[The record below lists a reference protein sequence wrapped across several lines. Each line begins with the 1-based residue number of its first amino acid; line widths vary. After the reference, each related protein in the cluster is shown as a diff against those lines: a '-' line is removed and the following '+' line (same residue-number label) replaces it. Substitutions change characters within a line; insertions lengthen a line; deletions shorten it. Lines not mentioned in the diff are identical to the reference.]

1 MEREIEFQE
10 RFINYLVS
18 IGYPRESINIE
29 YPIKKY
35 NVDIAIVDPET
46 NIIVQIFELKKTASK
61 AVIEAAKDQLKNY
74 LDALGFN
81 IPAYIVLPESTS
93 NSFNIIDY
101 NTTER
106 VSTESFDYISQLNTR
121 KSTIKS
127 QIQTSTKKKVDHFII
142 LCWLEAFII
151 LVLFILQKI
160 FNIDISWIDLT
171 ILGIIVVLSLLP
183 FFTTVSF
190 NGIEFKRKDNSD

>member
-1 MEREIEFQE
+1 M
-10 RFINYLVS
+10 
-18 IGYPRESINIE
+18 
-29 YPIKKY
+29 
-35 NVDIAIVDPET
+35 
-46 NIIVQIFELKKTASK
+46 
-61 AVIEAAKDQLKNY
+61 
-74 LDALGFN
+74 GFN

-106 VSTESFDYISQLNTR
+106 VSIESFDYISQLNTR

-127 QIQTSTKKKVDHFII
+127 QIQTSTKKKVDHFRI